1 MREQYQSEATTKAI
15 RSSSVS
21 RGPLPRFY
29 LSLEPIS
36 RLGPTQFF
44 ATCRVRRSSAAF
56 GTSFQSETS
65 VTHSIFAT
73 IALAKQ
79 FIFAGSFA
87 RRISFHLRCIFAY
100 PAKINRHTGKIETL
114 VSRSKQRTGTPINRH
129 ISRDSYL
136 PFFTFYSLF
145 SGPILAPSGLG
156 GNS

>member
-1 MREQYQSEATTKAI
+1 MREQYQSGATTKAI
-15 RSSSVS
+15 QSSPVS
-21 RGPLPRFY
+21 HGPLPRFY

-36 RLGPTQFF
+36 RVGPSQFF
-44 ATCRVRRSSAAF
+44 GKCLVRRSSAAT

-65 VTHSIFAT
+65 VTRSIFAT
-73 IALAKQ
+73 IAHATQ
-79 FIFAGSFA
+79 CIFGSSFA
-87 RRISFHLRCIFAY
+87 RGTSFHLRCIFVY